1 MVGEAVEEQR
11 PGDVEQ
17 EAGPVAGGAAVVE
30 LPAQVER
37 DLDQAALRHTLA
49 RGEKAH
55 PARVGC
61 VVGSAAYT
69 LVGAHFPMNPR
80 G

>member
-1 MVGEAVEEQR
+1 MSSRSPAPC
-11 PGDVEQ
+11 PGR
-17 EAGPVAGGAAVVE
+17 AAVVE

-37 DLDQAALRHTLA
+37 DLDQAALRDTLA

-61 VVGSAAYT
+61 VVGSAANT
-69 LVGAHFPMNPR
+69 LIGAHFV
-80 G
+80 